1 MEEKLYISVDEA
13 KKQISG
19 YLDRGKEDDL
29 FCEIILDAQAA
40 LETRLQ
46 RKLSECVDENGEL
59 YRDLKRALKIAVSD
73 YYDNR
78 SDIVFTKPYSLG
90 LKASLTAPF
99 IKFRGAG
106 EE

>member
-1 MEEKLYISVDEA
+1 MEKKLYISIDEA

-19 YLDRGKEDDL
+19 YFDRGKEDD
-29 FCEIILDAQAA
+29 FFREIILEAQAA

-46 RKLSECVDENGEL
+46 RKLSECVDEDGEL
-59 YRDLKRALKIAVSD
+59 YLDLKRALKIEVSD

-78 SDIVFTKPYSLG
+78 GDIVFTKPYSLG
-90 LKASLTAPF
+90 RKAALTAPF